1 MSICKKE
8 CVNIDEVYQLD
19 LNMQNKKKE
28 LLRMLDE
35 YELEQCIVCYRL
47 RCSCHSKYQPIQH
60 IRPTKED
67 HQAWVMASTRKEEA
81 DKEKKV
87 LQVKQNLVNSNSCS
101 EAAIDAFFK
110 AFKMSSNTSVTYLSN
125 KLAEAYSQIKKKQ
138 EYRYF

>member
-1 MSICKKE
+1 MSIYNKE
-8 CVNIDEVYQLD
+8 FINVDEVYQLD

-60 IRPTKED
+60 IRPTKDD
-67 HQAWVMASTRKEEA
+67 HQAWVMASTRREEA

-101 EAAIDAFFK
+101 EEAIDAFFK
-110 AFKMSSNTSVTYLSN
+110 AFKMSSNISVTYLSIR
-125 KLAEAYSQIKKKQ
+125 LADAYSQIKKKQ